1 MKLLN
6 LPVVKLRLKH
16 KKILGGYFV
25 KFYLASCCIKRKN
38 LKLRSDGHDSWCA
51 FEHECSSTVINYH
64 RLSSTIMQFGHVQIR
79 LNIWL
84 IVDDS
89 FCSLNERMIVFR
101 SVVLPK
107 TGSEVKWLKLPSKF
121 RRMSCYSFS
130 SIPCRLPYLPF
141 AIPPLINSPSHPL
154 LRPSSFVAIKQLF
167 RKLILHQ
174 ILWNYM
180 CH

>member
-1 MKLLN
+1 MLYQPWK
-6 LPVVKLRLKH
+6 RE
-16 KKILGGYFV
+16 
-25 KFYLASCCIKRKN
+25 ASY
-38 LKLRSDGHDSWCA
+38 SDHDGWCA

-89 FCSLNERMIVFR
+89 FCSLNERMIVFQ

-107 TGSEVKWLKLPSKF
+107 TGLEVKWLKLPSKF

-141 AIPPLINSPSHPL
+141 AIPTLINSPSHPI